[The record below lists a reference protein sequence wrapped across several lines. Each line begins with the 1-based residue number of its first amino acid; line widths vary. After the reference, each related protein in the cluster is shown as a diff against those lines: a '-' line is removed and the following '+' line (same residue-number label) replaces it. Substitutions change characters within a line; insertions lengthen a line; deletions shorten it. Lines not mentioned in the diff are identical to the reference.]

1 MNGPYLAR
9 YWRYGQQAE
18 EECATLEEAVAYL
31 AAGWERSDL
40 AEIDIIG
47 PGGTA
52 ALEGG
57 ELSRRMMAALKWSRN
72 EGRSKA

>member
-1 MNGPYLAR
+1 MSDYTAR
-9 YWRYGQQAE
+9 YWRYGQQSE
-18 EECATLEEAVAYL
+18 EECNTLEEAVVYL

-47 PGGTA
+47 PDGTA
-52 ALEGG
+52 ALEGD
-57 ELSRRMMAALKWSRN
+57 ELSRRMMAALKWSGN